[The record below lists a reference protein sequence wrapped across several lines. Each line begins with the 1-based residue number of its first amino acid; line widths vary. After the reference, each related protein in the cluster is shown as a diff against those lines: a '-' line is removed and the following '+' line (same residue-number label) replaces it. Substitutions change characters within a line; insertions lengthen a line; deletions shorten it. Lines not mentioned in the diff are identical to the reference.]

1 MSDRRLRARRLLAD
15 NLVPAVAVLVVL
27 LLLGGWATFGA
38 HVAAPPTTTE
48 ERVVGGWEATAGFD
62 HGATVRRET
71 TVFDAG
77 DRLENR
83 SAYFRR
89 ATPVL
94 DGRHAFRYAAANGS
108 LSVRTELRL
117 VVRSVEADGD
127 GSEPRTV
134 YWETSR
140 RLGRA
145 TADDLPPGE
154 AAAVPFQVNASAAVD
169 RVGTIR
175 EQLGASP
182 GTARIRIVAVTRF
195 RGTVEGRPAN
205 GTLRRS
211 LRLVPD
217 GSAYRVV
224 APATPTERYER
235 TATATVAEPPGALR
249 AVGGPLLFFAAA
261 VGLAGLAVAR
271 ARNRLSLTGAERR
284 YLSYRADRAAFD
296 DWIRAVELP
305 DDRDDRPRARA
316 ESLADLAE
324 YAIDADTAVLAAP
337 DERVYRGFDGGY
349 VHVYEPPEPPAA
361 SDSPLTR
368 RPDS

>member
-15 NLVPAVAVLVVL
+15 NLVPVVAALVVL
-27 LLLGGWATFGA
+27 LLLGGWITFGA
-38 HVAAPPTTTE
+38 HVTAPPTTTE
-48 ERVVGGWEATAGFD
+48 ERVISSWAVTGVFD
-62 HGATVRRET
+62 HGATVRRGT
-71 TVFDAG
+71 PVFDTG

-89 ATPVL
+89 PTPVL

-108 LSVRTELRL
+108 LSVRTDLRL

-127 GSEPRTV
+127 GSEPRTI

-140 RLGRA
+140 RLGE
-145 TADDLPPGE
+145 TTGDDLPPSE
-154 AAAVPFQVNASAAVD
+154 TVAVPFRVNVSAAVD
-169 RVGTIR
+169 RIVAVR

-182 GTARIRIVAVTRF
+182 GAAEIRLVATTRF
-195 RGTVEGRPAN
+195 QGEVEGRPVN

-211 LRLVPD
+211 LLLVPD

-224 APATPTERYER
+224 SPSDSTERYER
-235 TATATVAEPPGALR
+235 TATVTVAEQPGALR

-271 ARNRLSLTGAERR
+271 AQNRLTLTEAERR
-284 YLSYRADRAAFD
+284 YLSYRADRAEFD
-296 DWIRAVELP
+296 DWIRAVKLP
-305 DDRDDRPRARA
+305 PDRDDRPRARA

-337 DERVYRGFDGGY
+337 DRSVYRVFDGGY
-349 VHVYEPPEPPAA
+349 VYVYEPPDPPGASEP
-361 SDSPLTR
+361 SVTR
-368 RPDS
+368 